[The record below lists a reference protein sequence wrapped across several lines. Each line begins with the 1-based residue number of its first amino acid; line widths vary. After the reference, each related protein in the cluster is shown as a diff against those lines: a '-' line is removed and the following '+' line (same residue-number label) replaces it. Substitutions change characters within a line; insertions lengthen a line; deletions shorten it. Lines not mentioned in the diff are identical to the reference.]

1 MLVYRA
7 PLDKHK
13 TAKKLAAG
21 AKKNSIVTRRRIY
34 MWDFKGKT
42 RRRREIFLV
51 VLPRFWTAGGE
62 NFGNSG
68 KAKTNS
74 GKVLKLI
81 LENLKRILERF

>member
-1 MLVYRA
+1 MFDQLLEGGTPKARKILMVFNA
-7 PLDKHK
+7 
-13 TAKKLAAG
+13 
-21 AKKNSIVTRRRIY
+21 ICRI
-34 MWDFKGKT
+34 FNG
-42 RRRREIFLV
+42 
-51 VLPRFWTAGGE
+51 FWTAGGE